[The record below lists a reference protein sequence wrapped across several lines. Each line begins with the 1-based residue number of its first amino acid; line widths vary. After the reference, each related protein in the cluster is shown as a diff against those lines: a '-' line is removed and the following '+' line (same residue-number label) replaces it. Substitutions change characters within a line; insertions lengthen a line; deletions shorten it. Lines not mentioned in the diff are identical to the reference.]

1 MNPDTEMI
9 GRQYIVEHC
18 SARRAKYA
26 LRSIIDELDEI
37 DYLDERRIDE
47 LAAEFNLYVQA
58 LKCDLRRNAEDSEL
72 WLSRIYAERL
82 AKGRKQGQASDT
94 DDRPTCPGPR
104 QSSLP

>member
-26 LRSIIDELDEI
+26 LRSI
-37 DYLDERRIDE
+37 IDE